1 MTTRS
6 TSMSSEVIHP
16 QPHPSVETAFLAPEV
31 VLFDD
36 RHGEIHHLNGPA
48 SAVWLMLDGEFS
60 VTDVAIELSD
70 IFSVPEAAMLTD
82 VESIVGDFRDLGLL
96 DGAERPVDESADRD
110 RELPHRIEFVGR
122 PPDT

>member
-1 MTTRS
+1 
-6 TSMSSEVIHP
+6 
-16 QPHPSVETAFLAPEV
+16 
-31 VLFDD
+31 
-36 RHGEIHHLNGPA
+36 
-48 SAVWLMLDGEFS
+48 MLDGEFS